1 VELLTWARRVN
12 QQLAAAITGF
22 DDATTPEGADELFE
36 LVQVIMK
43 GRPGAFEVAMGGFD
57 EHAPAAVAAAEA
69 RREVIER
76 FYREP
81 MNQREELAARLEA
94 GEIGEEALPQD
105 LLMLMARRLDPR
117 WGDPDIAEREAL
129 FLLAAGVHTTSSSLI
144 WTLREI
150 FEWLADHPEK
160 RERLTDEHF
169 ILRAAHEALR
179 LHPVVPGF
187 PRLAT
192 EPVTLAHGTHIDA
205 GDVAVIRSGP
215 ASMEERVYGA
225 DADRFNP
232 DREVPPGIYPH
243 GLAFGTG
250 PHMCYGMPI
259 VMGTEG
265 LDGSLVYLLK
275 IVLEAGIEAD
285 PDHPLAPLAPTRGEF
300 SDTRSSSELR
310 VRFPVRS

>member
-1 VELLTWARRVN
+1 MDQPVTTPPQTTRTTVDVTEFDEVREAWKCPHLSAGLTGPGEHLFHQDTVMRLDGKEHLLRRRSMGLLLKRRGHAYFRDNFLFPKADAALAELLATPDADGYARVELLTWARRVN

-36 LVQVIMK
+36 LVQVMMK

-69 RREVIER
+69 RREVIDP

-179 LHPVVPGF
+179 LPPVVPGF

-192 EPVTLAHGTHIDA
+192 EP
-205 GDVAVIRSGP
+205 
-215 ASMEERVYGA
+215 
-225 DADRFNP
+225 
-232 DREVPPGIYPH
+232 
-243 GLAFGTG
+243 
-250 PHMCYGMPI
+250 
-259 VMGTEG
+259 
-265 LDGSLVYLLK
+265 
-275 IVLEAGIEAD
+275 
-285 PDHPLAPLAPTRGEF
+285 
-300 SDTRSSSELR
+300 
-310 VRFPVRS
+310 